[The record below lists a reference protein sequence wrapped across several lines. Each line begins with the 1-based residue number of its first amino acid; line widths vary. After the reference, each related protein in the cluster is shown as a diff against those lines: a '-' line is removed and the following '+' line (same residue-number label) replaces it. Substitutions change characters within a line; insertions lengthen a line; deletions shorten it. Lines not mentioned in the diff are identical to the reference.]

1 MLLLYIRSE
10 FLAQRAGLIAMT
22 RSKKGV
28 SQMMFSKEI
37 QIKTNL
43 LIILMVCMLL
53 IILVVLCLTNVIPN
67 LFFATITAGQIDSVT
82 IYEQS
87 GERNATLSETD
98 VKALCELLQ
107 DVRLKG
113 RSVRLFIAESFNPQY
128 TIQLKSGIA
137 FDIACYSDY
146 YIINGRGYIAEGSHH
161 NNFIEI
167 GEQYLEHLGSREY
180 FPRET
185 NREDQQ

>member
-1 MLLLYIRSE
+1 MLN
-10 FLAQRAGLIAMT
+10 
-22 RSKKGV
+22 
-28 SQMMFSKEI
+28 KEI

-43 LIILMVCMLL
+43 LTILIACTL
-53 IILVVLCLTNVIPN
+53 IILSAVLYLTNAIPN
-67 LFFATITAGQIDSVT
+67 LFFATITAGQIESVT

-98 VKALCELLQ
+98 VKVLCQLLQ

-128 TIQLKSGIA
+128 TIQLKSGVA
-137 FDIACYSDY
+137 FDIACYSDH
-146 YIINGRGYIAEGSHH
+146 YIINGRGYIAEGAHH
-161 NNFIEI
+161 NNFIEL
-167 GEQYLEHLGSREY
+167 GEQYLEHLDSGEY

>member
-1 MLLLYIRSE
+1 MLN
-10 FLAQRAGLIAMT
+10 
-22 RSKKGV
+22 
-28 SQMMFSKEI
+28 KEI

-43 LIILMVCMLL
+43 LTILIVCAL
-53 IILVVLCLTNVIPN
+53 IILSVVLYLTNAIPN
-67 LFFATITAGQIDSVT
+67 LFFATITAGQVESVT

-87 GERNATLSETD
+87 GERNATLSEAD
-98 VKALCELLQ
+98 VQTLCQLLQ

-113 RSVRLFIAESFNPQY
+113 RSVRLYIAESFNPQY

-137 FDIACYSDY
+137 FDIACYSDH

-161 NNFIEI
+161 KNFIEI
-167 GEQYLEHLGSREY
+167 GEQYLEHLDSRES

-185 NREDQQ
+185 NREGQQ